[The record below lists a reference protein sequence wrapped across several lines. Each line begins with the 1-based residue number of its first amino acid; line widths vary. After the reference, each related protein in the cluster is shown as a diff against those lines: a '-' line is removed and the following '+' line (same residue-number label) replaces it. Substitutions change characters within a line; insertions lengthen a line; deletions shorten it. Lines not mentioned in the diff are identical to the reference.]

1 MTYIIR
7 YYEHSCFC
15 RRLINLAKSAVFLHS
30 QISVEFETTARI
42 KRKLTL
48 FLIVAPEYCTVYFR
62 FSTSECWISGILS
75 QS

>member
-48 FLIVAPEYCTVYFR
+48 ILIVAPEYCTVYFR
-62 FSTSECWISGILS
+62 FSECWISGILS